1 MKTMHGFQVTAAILL
16 AAAISSAQMCRAE
29 KPISE
34 GQQDA
39 GQREKHVAEMA
50 ALALPIN
57 ELEEGQ
63 EANQKVMLEVVAAD
77 AQVVKSKP
85 YTADTTTEIVQ
96 TLADGNHITHRNVS
110 KFYRDSEGRTRRE
123 QTFGNVDPENPSPHE
138 VKVFIDDPVTK
149 LAFVLDP
156 ASKSVDK
163 MQQSRK
169 LLDEH
174 NAEDDGT
181 RIMLKSVKDD
191 EEGEKSPS
199 VRMLVKFRDEH
210 SGDPNTVVS
219 VIEDQKR
226 DVQSEDL
233 GTKTIEGVEC
243 KGTRKTITIP
253 AGAIGNEKPISTVR
267 ETWFAPA
274 IEAVVQSTTD
284 DPRFGKTT
292 YQLSN
297 VQLSEPARSL
307 FDPPADFKISV
318 RK

>member
-1 MKTMHGFQVTAAILL
+1 MKTMRGFQVTAAMLL
-16 AAAISSAQMCRAE
+16 AAAMSSAQMSRAE
-29 KPISE
+29 KPMTD

-39 GQREKHVAEMA
+39 GQRAKHVAEMA
-50 ALALPIN
+50 ALAPPVN
-57 ELEEGQ
+57 EPEEGQ

-96 TLADGNHITHRNVS
+96 TLADGNHITHRTVS
-110 KFYRDSEGRTRRE
+110 KFYRASEGRTRRE

-163 MQQSRK
+163 MQQRSRK
-169 LLDEH
+169 LIDEH
-174 NAEDDGT
+174 NADDDGT

-191 EEGEKSPS
+191 EEGEQTPS

-219 VIEDQKR
+219 IIEDQKR

-233 GTKTIEGVEC
+233 GTRTIDGVEC

-267 ETWFAPA
+267 ET
-274 IEAVVQSTTD
+274 
-284 DPRFGKTT
+284 
-292 YQLSN
+292 
-297 VQLSEPARSL
+297 
-307 FDPPADFKISV
+307 
-318 RK
+318 